1 MTVVSAPHAPIGRGT
16 IRTLTAREMPLLRAH
31 LLRLDA
37 ESRRDRFNGAIDE
50 KFIESYAERC
60 LADGTVVVA
69 YVEDEQ
75 VLAAAEL
82 HQPDTSYDGLP
93 EIAFS
98 VEHHVRRKGLGSI
111 LFRRLITEAE
121 GRGYE
126 RLRITTGYSN
136 EAMRA
141 LAQKF
146 GARLTFRQG
155 ETTGTIDLTPL
166 ALPALAGQS
175 ISHGR
180 SLKSIEAA

>member
-1 MTVVSAPHAPIGRGT
+1 
-16 IRTLTAREMPLLRAH
+16 
-31 LLRLDA
+31 
-37 ESRRDRFNGAIDE
+37 
-50 KFIESYAERC
+50 
-60 LADGTVVVA
+60 
-69 YVEDEQ
+69 
-75 VLAAAEL
+75 
-82 HQPDTSYDGLP
+82 
-93 EIAFS
+93 
-98 VEHHVRRKGLGSI
+98 
-111 LFRRLITEAE
+111 LITEAE

-175 ISHGR
+175 ISHGT